1 MSKCSR
7 TIPSVRN
14 RDSEHLAKLRDY
26 YARHGVM
33 PSFSGIS
40 KLLGFRSTAAVAGL
54 TSRLKTAGYLTS
66 TPDRRL
72 CPGDRFFEYPQVG
85 TIQAINHLPAFEIRG
100 ERCNIVERLV
110 GMPSQTV
117 ILKVRGESMIEAG
130 IMSGDYVV
138 VQKGAQAKVGD
149 IVVAA
154 TGQDY
159 TVKFLVRDD
168 DGFYLKAGNKEYKD
182 IRPVESMEIFGV
194 VTGSFRQY

>member
-1 MSKCSR
+1 M
-7 TIPSVRN
+7 RN

-72 CPGDRFFEYPQVG
+72 CPADRFFECTQVG
-85 TIQAINHLPAFEIRG
+85 TIQGGSLLSAYEMRG
-100 ERCNIVERLV
+100 ERCNITERLV
-110 GMPSQTV
+110 SMPSQTV
-117 ILKVRGESMIEAG
+117 ILKVRGLLP
-130 IMSGDYVV
+130 GDYVV
-138 VQKGAQAKVGD
+138 VLKGAQAKVGD

-159 TVKFLVRDD
+159 TVKYLARDD
-168 DGFYLKAGNKEYKD
+168 KGYYLKAGNKEYKD
-182 IRPVESMEIFGV
+182 IRPVDSMEIFGV
-194 VTGSFRQY
+194 VTGSFRQYLAGNH